1 MEKYTTEFD
10 LYNDGRKGNYELQG
24 YIAVIPILKYVVF
37 AIILLIKNC
46 SQQYITTITEDTCI
60 RKFRFLHL

>member
-10 LYNDGRKGNYELQG
+10 LYNDGRKGNYQLQG
-24 YIAVIPILKYVVF
+24 YIAFIPILKYVVF

-46 SQQYITTITEDTCI
+46 RLQCMATITEDTCI